1 MLKNL
6 IFQSVVTRPF
16 MAVAVFAVLLMSGV
30 MVSHAAAQSKD
41 DAPAGSHLVTIHD
54 RGQERVIMTDE
65 KTIGDALEA
74 AEVSIDPEDNVEP
87 SLSEEMI
94 ASKYTVNIYR
104 ARPVVI
110 VDGTTRV
117 KIVSAF
123 QTPKQIAKEANIELF
138 DEDRVHLAAS
148 TDIARDGVSMR
159 MEIDRATP
167 FTLVLYGKK
176 IDARTNAK
184 TVGDMLKEKNI
195 SPNKEDTLSVDKA
208 APIVAGMS
216 VELWRN
222 GVQTVTED
230 QDVEFPVEKIQDANR
245 PVGYREVKTPGEK
258 GSRSVTFEIEMRNGQ
273 EISRKEIQS
282 VTTKEP
288 KKQVEIVGAKFNY
301 TGGPLSE
308 EQLNALG
315 QCESG
320 MTATR
325 NSGNGFYGAFQF
337 MPSTWKTQAP
347 AEYKNVLPHEAP
359 LDAQK
364 QAVQNLLSK
373 SSIYTQ
379 FPGCAKKMQA
389 QGIL

>member
-1 MLKNL
+1 MLKKSL
-6 IFQSVVTRPF
+6 LSSLFERP
-16 MAVAVFAVLLMSGV
+16 FAVLAVVAVLILTV
-30 MVSHAAAQSKD
+30 VVASHAAAQSET
-41 DAPAGSHLVTIHD
+41 PATKGSHLVTIHD

-65 KTIGDALEA
+65 KTIGDALKA
-74 AEVSIDPEDNVEP
+74 AKVSIDPEDNVEP
-87 SLSEEMI
+87 AVSEEMI

-110 VDGTTRV
+110 VDGTKRT
-117 KIVSAF
+117 KIVSAY

-138 DEDRVHLAAS
+138 DEDRVQLAAS
-148 TDIARDGVSMR
+148 ADIARDGVSMR
-159 MEIDRATP
+159 MDIDRAAP
-167 FTLVLYGKK
+167 FTLVVYGKK
-176 IDARTNAK
+176 IEARTNAK
-184 TVGDMLKEKNI
+184 TVAGMLKEKGI
-195 SPNKEDTLSVDKA
+195 TPEKEDTVSVDKN

-216 VELWRN
+216 VEIWRN
-222 GVQTVTED
+222 GVQTITED
-230 QDVEFPVEKIQDANR
+230 QDIEFPVEKIQDANR
-245 PVGYREVKTPGEK
+245 PAGYREVKTPGEK
-258 GSRSVTFEIEMRNGQ
+258 GSRSVTFEIEMRNGK
-273 EISRKEIQS
+273 EVARKEIQS

-308 EQLNALG
+308 VQINALG

-373 SSIYTQ
+373 ASIYTQ

>member
-1 MLKNL
+1 
-6 IFQSVVTRPF
+6 
-16 MAVAVFAVLLMSGV
+16 MAVAIFAVFLMSGV
-30 MVSHAAAQSKD
+30 MVSHAAAQSKN

-87 SLSEEMI
+87 ATSEEMI

-195 SPNKEDTLSVDKA
+195 SPDKEDTLSVDRK
-208 APIVAGMS
+208 S
-216 VELWRN
+216 V
-222 GVQTVTED
+222 V
-230 QDVEFPVEKIQDANR
+230 
-245 PVGYREVKTPGEK
+245 
-258 GSRSVTFEIEMRNGQ
+258 
-273 EISRKEIQS
+273 
-282 VTTKEP
+282 
-288 KKQVEIVGAKFNY
+288 
-301 TGGPLSE
+301 
-308 EQLNALG
+308 
-315 QCESG
+315 
-320 MTATR
+320 
-325 NSGNGFYGAFQF
+325 
-337 MPSTWKTQAP
+337 
-347 AEYKNVLPHEAP
+347 
-359 LDAQK
+359 
-364 QAVQNLLSK
+364 
-373 SSIYTQ
+373 
-379 FPGCAKKMQA
+379 
-389 QGIL
+389 